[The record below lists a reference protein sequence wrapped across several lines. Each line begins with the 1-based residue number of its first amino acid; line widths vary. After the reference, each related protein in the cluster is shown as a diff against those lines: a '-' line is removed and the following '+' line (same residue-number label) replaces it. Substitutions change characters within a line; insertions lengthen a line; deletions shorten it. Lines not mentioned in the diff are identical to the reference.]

1 MHLSHMLG
9 IVTTKTDNFS
19 DSDFFG
25 RVSKLYFRHRTV
37 IVTSCGTNILTWTS
51 FIKRNDS

>member
-1 MHLSHMLG
+1 MHLANMLS
-9 IVTTKTDNFS
+9 IVTTETDNFS
-19 DSDFFG
+19 DSNFFW

-37 IVTSCGTNILTWTS
+37 IVTSCGTNILTWTC